1 MLYSMEERLGVA
13 PDAESYRMVVGLCIK
28 MDQFNTAF
36 DVWEHMQSALPGRAH
51 DKGTYKHLM
60 FGCEKYE
67 NAFMRWTRSAA
78 GAGPAGMRNPA
89 TRALCRIGAYS
100 QLVRVATGMVGA
112 GIIPAPTELMQLR
125 ERLLRTKQ
133 ERVWDDIKAL
143 CMKADKTN
151 LWAIKD
157 AQYRKEVCLC
167 LCLSPSPPVAL
178 PCAWLLCLL

>member
-13 PDAESYRMVVGLCIK
+13 PNAESYRMVVGLCIK

-36 DVWEHMQSALPGRAH
+36 DVWEHMQRALPGRAH

-67 NAFMRWTRSAA
+67 YALMQRARPNLTTVP
-78 GAGPAGMRNPA
+78 PAVG
-89 TRALCRIGAYS
+89 CRFGAYS
-100 QLVRVATGMVGA
+100 QLVRVATAMVGA
-112 GIIPAPTELMQLR
+112 GIVPAPTELMQLR

-143 CMKADKTN
+143 CMKADKSN

-167 LCLSPSPPVAL
+167 LCPSPPVAL
-178 PCAWLLCLL
+178 PCALPPPPPSLL